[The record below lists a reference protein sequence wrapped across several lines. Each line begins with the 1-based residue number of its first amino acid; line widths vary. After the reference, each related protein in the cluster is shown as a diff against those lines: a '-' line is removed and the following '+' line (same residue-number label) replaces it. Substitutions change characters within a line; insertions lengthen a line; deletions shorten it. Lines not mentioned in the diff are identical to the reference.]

1 MEQSRV
7 QGQASARQLSL
18 TDYNQTMRVAVGEL
32 PDAPNSFDLASWKRI
47 VSTLCAVA
55 LGLLFV
61 VSGGWKVLAPFK
73 TGELLEQARVP
84 AGWGV
89 AGSLSLG
96 TIELFAAFLLF
107 VPRFRRLGGLLSSAL
122 LVFFMGWIGFF
133 YHSLVGQEC
142 SCFPLIKRTVGPGF
156 FIGDG
161 IMLLFAVLAFLWSP
175 PVRRMRVPLIALA
188 SLTAL
193 ALASFGVASTQRSG
207 LRAPSPLVVDGKSE
221 SIANG
226 KVFLFFYDPQCMHCD
241 AAARFMS
248 KFNWN
253 DTRVIGIPTT
263 EPQFAPSFLHDTGL
277 KAGTSL
283 EVQKLRNTFKFVD
296 PPYGVALVDG
306 RQVAAYGQAQF
317 NVPSPKADLEK
328 LGFVR

>member
-1 MEQSRV
+1 MGLARRQP
-7 QGQASARQLSL
+7 SAKHIRP
-18 TDYNQTMRVAVGEL
+18 TDYNRYMQVGIAEL
-32 PDAPNSFDLASWKRI
+32 PDAHESFDLASWKRV
-47 VSTLCAVA
+47 VSFICALA
-55 LGLLFV
+55 LGLLFLI
-61 VSGGWKVLAPFK
+61 SGGWKVLAPFK

-89 AGSLSLG
+89 LGALSLG
-96 TIELFAAFLLF
+96 TIELLAAFLLF

-122 LVFFMGWIGFF
+122 LIFFIGWVGFF
-133 YHSLVGQEC
+133 YQALAGQEC

-161 IMLLFAVLAFLWSP
+161 VMLLFALLAFFWSS
-175 PVRRMRVPLIALA
+175 PVRRFRVPVIALV
-188 SLTAL
+188 SLAVL
-193 ALASFGVASTQRSG
+193 ALASFGIASSQRSG
-207 LRAPSPLVVDGKSE
+207 IRAPSPLLVDGKAE
-221 SIANG
+221 SIASG

-241 AAARFMS
+241 AAARFMA
-248 KFNWN
+248 KFAWN

-283 EVQKLRNTFKFVD
+283 ETQKLRNTFKFVD

-317 NVPSPKADLEK
+317 HVPSPKADLQK